1 MSQKIAWVDNLR
13 GIACLMVVMIH
24 ATSFHVVNFSAIDNV
39 SWWLANLLDSASRV
53 SVPVFFMISGYLF
66 WGEKSAQPR
75 HLLRI
80 ALCLIFYSAVSLVYI
95 ISMTKIGFWP
105 SLRLILQKPVFYH
118 LWFFYAIG
126 LIYLLSPFIQVK
138 QAPAR
143 LLLVA
148 ATVLGVLANPQLPA
162 LNWQKIHLLPINLY
176 ISGDAFYYLLYALL
190 GRALGTLDLGRQ
202 ERNNR
207 RYGLLA
213 GVIFLAS
220 TLAIAFG
227 TERQSLINQNF
238 AETFYTYCGPLV
250 FISALSLFVF
260 ARTFLDKVNSRFLA
274 LISRHSLAIYGL
286 HALIIIAI
294 RGKHLDF
301 PTHPLLNIAFLYAC
315 GLGGGLL
322 LAILIGK
329 ADRRHWVS

>member
-75 HLLRI
+75 HFLRI
-80 ALCLIFYSAVSLVYI
+80 ALCLIFYSTVSLVYI

-126 LIYLLSPFIQVK
+126 LIYLLSPFIQIK
-138 QAPAR
+138 QVPAR

-148 ATVLGVLANPQLPA
+148 ACVLGVLANPQLPIV
-162 LNWQKIHLLPINLY
+162 NWQKIHLLPINLY

-190 GRALGTLDLGRQ
+190 GRALGTLQIKSRG
-202 ERNNR
+202 
-207 RYGLLA
+207 YGWMA
-213 GVIFLAS
+213 GIIFIAS

-238 AETFYTYCGPLV
+238 AGTFYTYCGPLV
-250 FISALSLFVF
+250 FISALSLLVF
-260 ARTFLDKVNSRFLA
+260 AKVLLEKVNLRFLA

-286 HALIIIAI
+286 HALIIIAL

-329 ADRRHWVS
+329 IDRRHWVS